1 MEYTFTLKY
10 ALPPVE
16 SDMDALVERLG
27 AQGCTDATVGLGQ
40 PGRLA
45 LEFTRSASSAHAA
58 LQSALND
65 VAQAIPLAV
74 LVEAG
79 PDFVGLSDVAARVG
93 VTRQNLHKLTQAHA
107 ATFPAPVHDGS
118 APTWHLVDV
127 LNWLAENQAYR
138 LDQTWIE
145 LATATKQANL
155 LNQITRHQFTQSIA
169 QPLATAQRYDSR
181 RKRVVLTLASG
192 AELAFKPLQT
202 V

>member
-10 ALPPVE
+10 ALPPPE
-16 SDMDALVERLG
+16 ADMDALVERLG

-45 LEFTRSASSAHAA
+45 LEFTRPASSAHAA

-65 VAQAIPLAV
+65 VAQAIPLGV

-79 PDFVGLSDVAARVG
+79 PDFVGLSDVAVRVG
-93 VTRQNLHKLTQAHA
+93 VTRQNLHKFTQAHA

-118 APTWHLVDV
+118 APTWHLLDV
-127 LNWLAENQAYR
+127 LNWLAENQGYR
-138 LDQTWIE
+138 LDRTWIE
-145 LATATKQANL
+145 LAAATKQINL

-169 QPLATAQRYDSR
+169 HPLATAQRYDSR
-181 RKRVVLTLASG
+181 RKRIVLTLASG
-192 AELAFKPLQT
+192 AEIAFKPVQT